1 MWHKINKLTTMI
13 YPQYT
18 KGRLLTTEGAQMR
31 APFSQ
36 LVGASPLIRIRLGD
50 LFKSNYSRFAL
61 ARLFGAADGDMTV
74 TQDNN
79 PVSVKF
85 ETDPKKLS
93 ENLSNFNGRKSSPK
107 VNDTG
112 FLRSNPGKP
121 ITVMHIPND
130 KTFQYD
136 VEDAPGITAS
146 RQAPNSEFIP
156 DADTEQKIVK
166 EIFGETPAYSALT
179 EFMNPTGNAIVK
191 SFESAGGKGLAGFID
206 NMSFDWYDKVT
217 WEIDSGRTA
226 PKMCKITISFSPV
239 HDITPGIDHLGYNR
253 APIYG
258 VGAAMNSTS
267 ATFSNPGDR

>member
-1 MWHKINKLTTMI
+1 MKTTPQSAELTSV
-13 YPQYT
+13 
-18 KGRLLTTEGAQMR
+18 E
-31 APFSQ
+31 FS
-36 LVGASPLIRIRLGD
+36 P
-50 LFKSNYSRFAL
+50 
-61 ARLFGAADGDMTV
+61 
-74 TQDNN
+74 
-79 PVSVKF
+79 P
-85 ETDPKKLS
+85 DPKKYIEDLKK
-93 ENLSNFNGRKSSPK
+93 FNDRKRSPAEG
-107 VNDTG
+107 DTG
-112 FLRSNPGKP
+112 FLRSNSGKP
-121 ITVMHIPND
+121 IKITNLFPD
-130 KTFQYD
+130 TFRFEYLNSD
-136 VEDAPGITAS
+136 ELPADAGGVVDFAS
-146 RQAPNSEFIP
+146 KSEFVP

-166 EIFGETPAYSALT
+166 EIFGETSAYSALT

-267 ATFSNPGDR
+267 ATFSDPGGR